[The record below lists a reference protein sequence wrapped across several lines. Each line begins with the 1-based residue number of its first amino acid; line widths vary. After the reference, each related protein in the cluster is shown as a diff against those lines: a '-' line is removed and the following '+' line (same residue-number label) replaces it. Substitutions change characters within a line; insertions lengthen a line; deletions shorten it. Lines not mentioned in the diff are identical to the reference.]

1 MTTINRDK
9 LIAEELIRT
18 HVRRKISAKILA
30 KNIAEQKIRKVVR
43 KLLETATG
51 ADESS
56 KSTGINVLA
65 NLLEKIVP
73 ILEDD
78 YKMLTTSDQQRESFR
93 NHIVQAV
100 KNALKPIAATDDAE
114 DSVAENVV
122 FDIDADLLSEKLK
135 IDLDASDDDE
145 SVEGEF
151 IDIDAGEE
159 EDTFGSDLDGQNETG
174 RNFAATS
181 FKKVENQIVDAY
193 DMLAD
198 DEDKDVFYDYLVTN
212 LLLYFD
218 KFEDELSPDS
228 ATSTTPEYEE
238 EVEAEKEETEASV
251 DSEEPLETAEI

>member
-18 HVRRKISAKILA
+18 HVRKRISKHIQA
-30 KNIAEQKIRKVVR
+30 KNIAESKIRKTIR

-51 ADESS
+51 SDESS

-78 YKMLTTSDQQRESFR
+78 YKMLTTSDQQRESSR

-145 SVEGEF
+145 SVEG
-151 IDIDAGEE
+151 
-159 EDTFGSDLDGQNETG
+159 
-174 RNFAATS
+174 
-181 FKKVENQIVDAY
+181 
-193 DMLAD
+193 
-198 DEDKDVFYDYLVTN
+198 
-212 LLLYFD
+212 
-218 KFEDELSPDS
+218 
-228 ATSTTPEYEE
+228 
-238 EVEAEKEETEASV
+238 
-251 DSEEPLETAEI
+251 